1 MKHGKVKTF
10 LDNELMPNQSIFID
24 KTDIQLR
31 LTKNIPKDLIEYICI
46 VLDGKKNEAWDNSN
60 DFQRN
65 MSFNHICGTGK
76 GILFPRYEHHKQG
89 LTPVEIGFTWFV
101 KKNSKGNE
109 VNYLRIGTIISILE
123 LGDVV
128 KYMNYLDN
136 IIKYNILIA
145 KNLQLA
151 EKINALAM
159 CV

>member
-46 VLDGKKNEAWDNSN
+46 VLDGKKNEAWDNSK

-65 MSFNHICGTGK
+65 MSFNYIIGSGK
-76 GILFPRYEHHKQG
+76 AISFPIYEHHKHG
-89 LTPVEIGFTWFV
+89 LSPVKIGFTWFV
-101 KKNSKGNE
+101 KKNSKGNA
-109 VNYLRIGTIISILE
+109 VNYLKINTFISISE

-128 KYMNYLDN
+128 KYMGYLDN

-145 KNLQLA
+145 KNLHLV
-151 EKINALAM
+151 EKIQGLALH
-159 CV
+159 V